1 MAQYDTL
8 VADQTESDDPPF
20 ASIQPNA
27 PLEIE
32 PQEEEMLFQE
42 PVVEPPPQITAED
55 FMNVDSPIE
64 EVLPPIIDEV
74 PELEMIQVIE
84 APEFIEPQP
93 RPQMLVEQAMGDV
106 MVYRMPLKDR
116 IPSDVEI
123 EHVEQVE

>member
-1 MAQYDTL
+1 
-8 VADQTESDDPPF
+8 
-20 ASIQPNA
+20 
-27 PLEIE
+27 
-32 PQEEEMLFQE
+32 MLFQE

-93 RPQMLVEQAMGDV
+93 RPQMLVE
-106 MVYRMPLKDR
+106 
-116 IPSDVEI
+116 
-123 EHVEQVE
+123 